1 LFPNFCFFF
10 FAAKK
15 EAEECK
21 QKLTDLLNN
30 AKSIAP
36 LTPDLQKE
44 FLEVCIRYSIVVY
57 ILVLN
62 IYVAITNLVQKVI
75 LTGLDNTFCCLHIL
89 KLIRERLYEHKS
101 IIFHICLSSIIEK
114 PNEKHDDRGNFSC
127 I

>member
-1 LFPNFCFFF
+1 LFFF

-44 FLEVCIRYSIVVY
+44 FLEVCIQYSVVVY
-57 ILVLN
+57 IPFLVLN
-62 IYVAITNLVQKVI
+62 IYVAITNLVQKVM
-75 LTGLDNTFCCLHIL
+75 LTGLDSVFFCLHT
-89 KLIRERLYEHKS
+89 
-101 IIFHICLSSIIEK
+101 
-114 PNEKHDDRGNFSC
+114 
-127 I
+127 